1 MEPVYVCPRCG
12 YRGAEAF
19 SECPVCGIVVGKYL
33 ALRALGE
40 SAKLSQMRHTTR
52 DPDSAA
58 EDSPAWLAEEP
69 ANASPVGVI
78 LRFGLLAVLIVWG
91 MALVVPPVSSNAA
104 GESFIHLVNLPFHEA
119 GHIFFSPFGRFMTSL
134 GGTLGQLLVPF
145 ICGAVLLWKNA
156 DPFGAAV
163 CLWWFGENF
172 VDIAPY
178 IDDARAGVLPLIGG
192 NTGRAAPYGFHDWE
206 YLLNESGLL
215 RYDHQIAISAHA
227 LGVLLMVAAIG
238 WGAMILVR
246 YFRALRRG
254 IEGLRDLEI

>member
-12 YRGAEAF
+12 FRGAEAF
-19 SECPVCGIVVGKYL
+19 RECPSCGIVIEKYL

-40 SAKLSQMRHTTR
+40 SGKLAHGRPREAGPEPGGSGVL
-52 DPDSAA
+52 
-58 EDSPAWLAEEP
+58 PAWATEAPEDASLA
-69 ANASPVGVI
+69 GMI
-78 LRFGLLAVLIVWG
+78 LRFVLLAVLIAWG
-91 MALVVPPVSSNAA
+91 AALIVPPVSSNAA

-134 GGTLGQLLVPF
+134 GGTLGQLLVPA
-145 ICGAVLLWKNA
+145 ICGAALLWKSA
-156 DPFGAAV
+156 DPFGASV

-178 IDDARAGVLPLIGG
+178 INDARAGVLPLIGG

-206 YLLNESGLL
+206 YLLNETGLL
-215 RYDHQIAISAHA
+215 RYDHQVATGSHV

-238 WGAMILVR
+238 WGALILVR
-246 YFRALRRG
+246 YFRMQRAQAEL
-254 IEGLRDLEI
+254 